1 MVAEEADLA
10 RERLEQLTI
19 ESEETQV
26 ATGQTAEVILEAA
39 RTWKADL
46 IVMGTQGRQ
55 GLTRLVLG
63 SVADPVVRGA
73 DIPVMTVRERREA
86 SEQSP

>member
-63 SVADPVVRGA
+63 SVADAVVRGA
-73 DIPVMTVRERREA
+73 EIPVMTVRERHQEHA
-86 SEQSP
+86 G